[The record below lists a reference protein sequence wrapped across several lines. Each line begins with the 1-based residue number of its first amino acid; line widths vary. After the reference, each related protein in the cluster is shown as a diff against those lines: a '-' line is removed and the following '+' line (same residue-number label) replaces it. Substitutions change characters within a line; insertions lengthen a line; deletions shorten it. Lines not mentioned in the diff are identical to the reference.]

1 MSFNV
6 NSKLAFSFQLLSFS
20 WDSLVKNFDKD
31 NFKYLSQEFD
41 SEVLDHQAKKILFL
55 WVYKWFSKNLKE
67 QFPIKEKLYS
77 LLTGKKC

>member
-41 SEVLDHQAKKILFL
+41 SEVLGHQAKKILFL
-55 WVYKWFSKNLKE
+55 
-67 QFPIKEKLYS
+67 
-77 LLTGKKC
+77 